1 MMGGRTGGE
10 HVAAVPVGEVS
21 RHARHRTPVANTSP
35 RSAPGRVGLAPGMRE
50 CQSRQQRWK
59 PAAQEVS
66 ETDARKLQ
74 ILGAIVEDYVSTRE
88 PVGSKSLLERHEL
101 GVSAATVR
109 NDMSLLEEEGLIHQP
124 HTSAGRVPTDKG
136 YRTFVD
142 HVATIKPLSPPERR
156 AIRALLEDSGDV
168 EELLARTVRVL
179 AQLTQQVAMVQYPAR
194 RQARIRHVELVKVA
208 DSLLLVV
215 LITESGRVDQ
225 RTVPINA
232 GKPTEYY
239 TVLRDQLNRVVAGR
253 EVTDL
258 AAPLAEFLEA
268 LTPPERPAAAEVSEA
283 LAALAATR
291 AEGRI
296 MMAGTAN
303 IARSAEDFARDVEPL
318 LDVLEEQLVLLRLF
332 TEMHASPGA
341 VEVRIGTELQDRALH
356 QAAVVGAGYG
366 VGSHVAILGPSRMDY
381 VTGISTVQAIAR
393 YVSRFLE

>member
-1 MMGGRTGGE
+1 M
-10 HVAAVPVGEVS
+10 
-21 RHARHRTPVANTSP
+21 
-35 RSAPGRVGLAPGMRE
+35 
-50 CQSRQQRWK
+50 
-59 PAAQEVS
+59 S

-142 HVATIKPLSPPERR
+142 HVATIKPLSAPERR
-156 AIRALLEDSGDV
+156 AIRTLLEDSGDV

-232 GKPTEYY
+232 GKPAEYY
-239 TVLRDQLNRVVAGR
+239 AVLRDQLNRVVAGR

-258 AAPLAEFLEA
+258 ATPLEDFLEA

-283 LAALAATR
+283 FAALAATR

>member
-1 MMGGRTGGE
+1 
-10 HVAAVPVGEVS
+10 
-21 RHARHRTPVANTSP
+21 
-35 RSAPGRVGLAPGMRE
+35 
-50 CQSRQQRWK
+50 
-59 PAAQEVS
+59 
-66 ETDARKLQ
+66 
-74 ILGAIVEDYVSTRE
+74 AIVEDYVSTRE

-142 HVATIKPLSPPERR
+142 HVATIKPLSAPERR
-156 AIRALLEDSGDV
+156 AIRTLLEDSGDV

-232 GKPTEYY
+232 GKPAEYY
-239 TVLRDQLNRVVAGR
+239 AVLRDQLNRVVAGR

-258 AAPLAEFLEA
+258 ATPLEDFLEA

>member
-1 MMGGRTGGE
+1 MPIWTG
-10 HVAAVPVGEVS
+10 PDS
-21 RHARHRTPVANTSP
+21 TD
-35 RSAPGRVGLAPGMRE
+35 
-50 CQSRQQRWK
+50 
-59 PAAQEVS
+59 AAQEVS
-66 ETDARKLQ
+66 ETDPRKLQ
-74 ILGAIVEDYVSTRE
+74 ILGAIVEDYVATRE

-142 HVATIKPLSPPERR
+142 HVATIKPLSTPERR
-156 AIRALLEDSGDV
+156 AIRALLEDAGDV
-168 EELLARTVRVL
+168 EELLARTVRLL

-215 LITESGRVDQ
+215 LILESGRVDQ
-225 RTVPINA
+225 RTIPVTSGRPA
-232 GKPTEYY
+232 EYY
-239 TVLRDQLNRVVAGR
+239 ADLRDQLNRTVAGR
-253 EVTDL
+253 EVTGL
-258 AAPLAEFLEA
+258 AAPLADHLES
-268 LTPPERPAAAEVSEA
+268 LPVPERPAAAEVSEV

-291 AEGRI
+291 AEDRI

-341 VEVRIGTELQDRALH
+341 VEVRIGSELRDRALH
-356 QAAVVGAGYG
+356 QAALVGAGYG
-366 VGSHVAILGPSRMDY
+366 DGSHLAILGPSRMDY

-393 YVSRFLE
+393 YISRYLE

>member
-1 MMGGRTGGE
+1 M
-10 HVAAVPVGEVS
+10 
-21 RHARHRTPVANTSP
+21 
-35 RSAPGRVGLAPGMRE
+35 
-50 CQSRQQRWK
+50 
-59 PAAQEVS
+59 S

-142 HVATIKPLSPPERR
+142 HVATIKPLSAPERR
-156 AIRALLEDSGDV
+156 AIRTLLEDSGDV

-232 GKPTEYY
+232 GKPAEYY
-239 TVLRDQLNRVVAGR
+239 AVLRDQLNRVVAGR

-258 AAPLAEFLEA
+258 ATPLEDFLEA

>member
-1 MMGGRTGGE
+1 
-10 HVAAVPVGEVS
+10 
-21 RHARHRTPVANTSP
+21 
-35 RSAPGRVGLAPGMRE
+35 MRG
-50 CQSRQQRWK
+50 
-59 PAAQEVS
+59 
-66 ETDARKLQ
+66 TDPRKLQ
-74 ILGAIVEDYVSTRE
+74 ILGAIVEDYVATRE

-109 NDMSLLEEEGLIHQP
+109 NDMSALEEEGLITQP

-136 YRTFVD
+136 YRAFVD
-142 HVATIKPLSPPERR
+142 HVAAIKPLSTPERR
-156 AIRALLEDSGDV
+156 AIRALLDDSGDL
-168 EELLARTVRVL
+168 EELLARTVRLL

-208 DSLLLVV
+208 ESLLLVV

-225 RTVPINA
+225 RTIPVTPGRSAEHYA
-232 GKPTEYY
+232 GM
-239 TVLRDQLNRVVAGR
+239 RDALNRAVAGR

-258 AAPLAEFLEA
+258 AAPLAELLE
-268 LTPPERPAAAEVSEA
+268 TVPPLDRPAVVEVSEA
-283 LAALAATR
+283 LVALAASR

-303 IARSAEDFARDVEPL
+303 LARSAEDFSRDVEPL

-341 VEVRIGTELQDRALH
+341 VEVRIGSELRDQALN

-366 VGSHVAILGPSRMDY
+366 AGSHVAILGPSRMDY

-393 YVSRFLE
+393 YVSRFLA